1 MDALCCRP
9 DHNPHTVLLSAV
21 VVHTAITILT
31 RSRLDIM
38 QPLFKM
44 VYNSGD
50 LQVRSNLSGKL
61 VVFANTL
68 EQFTE
73 PVCSSY
79 N

>member
-9 DHNPHTVLLSAV
+9 DHTPHTVLLSSV

-44 VYNSGD
+44 VEKPED
-50 LQVRSNLSGKL
+50 LQVSS
-61 VVFANTL
+61 VC
-68 EQFTE
+68 EQ
-73 PVCSSY
+73 VCY
-79 N
+79 